1 MADSAILPTKGCE
14 GEVSRKGNSDF
25 TLKEWLVSLEENKE
39 IKSQLLKLTNSMSV
53 NENGR
58 LLANTQANPK
68 GVNSTETEF
77 KHAKSVIT
85 LRSGKIIDTTPLPKE
100 VEKTKSNNKLYKLK
114 ESKNDKEYHVPVP
127 FQRALPPL
135 KKAHRFSLGGCRDEA
150 FLWLFKSGL
159 QLSELK
165 NVEIV
170 ISDTE
175 MERLRVLRFQ
185 TEVDGLQVPADVPF
199 LEQCFWVHIHGLP
212 SVFTT
217 KEMGE
222 VIVAAMGRCVTVDCE
237 NDLCFDEFMHI
248 KVAIDVFK
256 PLRRGVQLRL
266 PSLEGS
272 GLIEAGQSARR
283 CECKWRVEYGGVVI
297 FPVVGYNFGW
307 PIGGGGNEVGVG
319 GKEILV
325 LDVGNGMQPMV
336 ADASVLLGGLF
347 LISMSPSFF
356 KGWNAQ
362 VGGRRSK
369 KMAYRMVRQI
379 GKRVVSCNLSKPVD
393 LELKGTMATGL
404 KRIKEVDLA
413 TRTMDSASLKKLCSS
428 SSVGSAGMHT
438 HHL

>member
-1 MADSAILPTKGCE
+1 MMADSAILPTKGCE

-25 TLKEWLVSLEENKE
+25 TLKEWLVSLVCRV
-39 IKSQLLKLTNSMSV
+39 Q
-53 NENGR
+53 
-58 LLANTQANPK
+58 
-68 GVNSTETEF
+68 
-77 KHAKSVIT
+77 
-85 LRSGKIIDTTPLPKE
+85 
-100 VEKTKSNNKLYKLK
+100 
-114 ESKNDKEYHVPVP
+114 
-127 FQRALPPL
+127 
-135 KKAHRFSLGGCRDEA
+135 HRFSLGGCRDEA

-272 GLIEAGQSARR
+272 GLIEVLAGQSA
-283 CECKWRVEYGGVVI
+283 G
-297 FPVVGYNFGW
+297 
-307 PIGGGGNEVGVG
+307 
-319 GKEILV
+319 
-325 LDVGNGMQPMV
+325 
-336 ADASVLLGGLF
+336 DASANGE
-347 LISMSPSFF
+347 
-356 KGWNAQ
+356 WN
-362 VGGRRSK
+362 
-369 KMAYRMVRQI
+369 M
-379 GKRVVSCNLSKPVD
+379 VVSSFSPWLVMNLVVD
-393 LELKGTMATGL
+393 
-404 KRIKEVDLA
+404 
-413 TRTMDSASLKKLCSS
+413 
-428 SSVGSAGMHT
+428 
-438 HHL
+438 